1 MDMDFELWILIPSL
15 FHPGMVE
22 YIKTA
27 FKNAV
32 FNFEL
37 VILWEFLAVYGKNK
51 ISTKEKY
58 FPYHVLIVIL
68 FRSSTYAVD
77 DSGFWWKA
85 KLFPWSCIIPH

>member
-37 VILWEFLAVYGKNK
+37 VIL
-51 ISTKEKY
+51 
-58 FPYHVLIVIL
+58 
-68 FRSSTYAVD
+68 
-77 DSGFWWKA
+77 
-85 KLFPWSCIIPH
+85 

>member
-1 MDMDFELWILIPSL
+1 MLNIRRVLLKMDMDFELWILIPSL

-37 VILWEFLAVYGKNK
+37 VIL
-51 ISTKEKY
+51 
-58 FPYHVLIVIL
+58 
-68 FRSSTYAVD
+68 
-77 DSGFWWKA
+77 
-85 KLFPWSCIIPH
+85 